1 MPLCA
6 YVEEEEPIEQQ
17 KVDENAPFEDPNL
30 GCIKCQIEPHEQCED
45 IPKNICTS
53 RPDPKCKICPKSETG
68 YIGKKFFSYLVIL
81 VFYIH
86 LYYYFS
92 PA

>member
-45 IPKNICTS
+45 IPKNICTLK
-53 RPDPKCKICPKSETG
+53 PDPNCKICPKAETG
-68 YIGKKFFSYLVIL
+68 YLCNNNFQSHNL
-81 VFYIH
+81 VFLQL
-86 LYYYFS
+86 LYL
-92 PA
+92 PT

>member
-45 IPKNICTS
+45 IPKNICTL
-53 RPDPKCKICPKSETG
+53 RPDPNCKICPKSETG
-68 YIGKKFFSYLVIL
+68 YVVCTYAIIIFNHIIFNHI
-81 VFYIH
+81 I
-86 LYYYFS
+86 
-92 PA
+92 